1 MILLSLKH
9 MTTIKLI
16 DSLFQTYFVVDIVCS
31 TKVLAIH
38 MSFYTSAT
46 LLYHVVTNGNYLIY
60 SPSYLVL
67 TAGF

>member
-38 MSFYTSAT
+38 MSFYTSAS
-46 LLYHVVTNGNYLIY
+46 YVVTNGNYLIY
-60 SPSYLVL
+60 SPTYLVL